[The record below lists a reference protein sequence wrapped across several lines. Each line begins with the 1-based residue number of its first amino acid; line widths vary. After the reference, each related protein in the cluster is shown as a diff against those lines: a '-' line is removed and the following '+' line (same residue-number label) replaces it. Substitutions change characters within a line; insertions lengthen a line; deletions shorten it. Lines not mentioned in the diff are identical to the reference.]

1 MEVIKRKH
9 IGKDYLLVGMDGSR
23 MMVADGFN
31 GPFYG
36 RVVSGNIFE
45 DNVLYGEYGFMLNEL
60 HETCVPLVTVE
71 QYEKFYNDLNK

>member
-1 MEVIKRKH
+1 METIKRKH
-9 IGKDYLLVGMDGSR
+9 NGKEYLFVGTEGSR
-23 MMVADGFN
+23 QMVVDGFK

-36 RVVSGNIFE
+36 RFIHGGFFA

-60 HETCVPLVTVE
+60 HEACVPLVTVE

>member
-1 MEVIKRKH
+1 METIKRRH
-9 IGKDYLLVGMDGSR
+9 NGKEYLFVGTEESR
-23 MMVADGFN
+23 QMVVDGFN

-36 RVVSGNIFE
+36 RVVSGNIFA